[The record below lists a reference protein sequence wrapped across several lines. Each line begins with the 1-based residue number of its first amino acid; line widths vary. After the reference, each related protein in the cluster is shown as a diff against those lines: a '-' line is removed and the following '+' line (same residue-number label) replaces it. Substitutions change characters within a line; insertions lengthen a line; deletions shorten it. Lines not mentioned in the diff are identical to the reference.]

1 MFTSVSFKDFKLI
14 ITYTLPMFNLK
25 NKKLRPTNYNII
37 YHSITRRK
45 WKKSYPTTRSE
56 KSHGIKV
63 ISSGNRILISF
74 YYFIAKDNN
83 LKFKWSIMMPCDGK

>member
-45 WKKSYPTTRSE
+45 
-56 KSHGIKV
+56 
-63 ISSGNRILISF
+63 
-74 YYFIAKDNN
+74 
-83 LKFKWSIMMPCDGK
+83 